1 MTPVIAFG
9 EALVDMLSSRLGDG
23 PAGRTPDGRTPGSG
37 QPETFTPYA
46 GGAPANVAVACARL
60 GVPSRFLGM
69 LGEDH
74 FGDFLAEELAAHG
87 VDTSGVVRTRE
98 ARTALAFVSR
108 DAHGERTFDF
118 YRPPAA
124 DLLYRLEHLPA
135 GVFAEPAIV
144 HFCSNSL
151 TEPEI
156 SETTLAMAEM
166 ARRAGCLVSVD
177 ANLRHNLWETGEAD
191 ISLVTQL
198 VDAADL
204 LKLSRDELDYLRA
217 DHPRDSWLAERLA
230 AGVKLAVITDGPG
243 EVNLIGVG
251 LDDRVTPPPVVAVDT
266 TAGGDAFIG
275 GLLAE
280 LAEVTASLGIDGDWH
295 KDRDFLHRAVDIACR
310 CGAHA
315 VTRPGA
321 YASLPTRDDLA
332 RLRG

>member
-9 EALVDMLSSRLGDG
+9 EALVDMLSSRLGEM
-23 PAGRTPDGRTPGSG
+23 AGDDE
-37 QPETFTPYA
+37 PETFTPFA

-74 FGDFLAEELAAHG
+74 FGDFLATELAAHG
-87 VDTSGVVRTRE
+87 VDTTGVLRTRE

-108 DAHGERTFDF
+108 DAAGERTFDF

-124 DLLYRLEHLPA
+124 DLLYRLEHLPT
-135 GVFAEPAIV
+135 GIFAEPAIV
-144 HFCSNSL
+144 HFCTNSL

-156 SETTLAMAEM
+156 ADTTLAMAEM

-177 ANLRHNLWETGEAD
+177 ANLRHNLWESGEAN
-191 ISLVTQL
+191 IGLATRL
-198 VDAADL
+198 LDAADL
-204 LKLSRDELDYLRA
+204 LKLSAEELDYLRA
-217 DHPRDSWLAERLA
+217 DHPRNAWLAERLA
-230 AGVKLAVITDGPG
+230 AGVKVAVITDGPD
-243 EVNLIGVG
+243 EVRLHTAR
-251 LDDRVTPPPVVAVDT
+251 LDDRVTPPQVNAVDT

-280 LAEVTASLGIDGDWH
+280 LAGRFGESGIDDDWH
-295 KDRDFLHRAVDIACR
+295 QDSAFLARAVNTACR

-315 VTRPGA
+315 VARPGA
-321 YASLPTRDDLA
+321 YVALPTQDDLS
-332 RLRG
+332 RF

>member
-9 EALVDMLSSRLGDG
+9 EALVDMLSSRLGDQS
-23 PAGRTPDGRTPGSG
+23 SG
-37 QPETFTPYA
+37 PETFTPYA

-74 FGDFLAEELAAHG
+74 FGDFLATELAAHG
-87 VDTSGVVRTRE
+87 VDTSGVVRTPE
-98 ARTALAFVSR
+98 ARTALAFISR
-108 DAHGERTFDF
+108 NADGERTFDF

-135 GVFAEPAIV
+135 GVFAEPAIL
-144 HFCSNSL
+144 HLCSNSL

-156 SETTLAMAEM
+156 AETTLAMADM

-177 ANLRHNLWETGEAD
+177 ANLRHTLWDEGTVD
-191 ISLVTQL
+191 ITRVTRL
-198 VDAADL
+198 LDAADL
-204 LKLSRDELDYLRA
+204 LKLSADELDYLRA
-217 DHPRDSWLAERLA
+217 DHPRDAWLAERLA

-243 EVNLIGVG
+243 EVTLKGATLEEGVMPPK
-251 LDDRVTPPPVVAVDT
+251 VTAVDT

-280 LAEVTASLGIDGDWH
+280 LAELTARTGVDGDWYH
-295 KDRDFLHRAVDIACR
+295 DHDFLRHAVQTACR

-315 VTRPGA
+315 VTLPGA

>member
-9 EALVDMLSSRLGDG
+9 EALVDMLSSRLGEA
-23 PAGRTPDGRTPGSG
+23 AGDA
-37 QPETFTPYA
+37 PEVFTPYA

-74 FGDFLAEELAAHG
+74 FGDFLASELAAHG
-87 VDTSGVVRTRE
+87 VDTGGVVRTRE

-144 HFCSNSL
+144 HLCTNSL

-156 SETTLAMAEM
+156 AETTLAMAEL

-177 ANLRHNLWETGEAD
+177 ANLRHNLWADGAAD
-191 ISLVTQL
+191 ITLVTRL
-198 VDAADL
+198 LDAADL
-204 LKLSRDELDYLRA
+204 IKLSRDELDFLRA
-217 DHPRDSWLAERLA
+217 DHPEDAWLAERLA
-230 AGVKLAVITDGPG
+230 AGVKFAVITDGPG
-243 EVNLIGVG
+243 KVALKGVG
-251 LDDRVTPPPVVAVDT
+251 LDDRVTPPEVQAVDT

-280 LAEVTASLGIDGDWH
+280 LAEHGIDGEWH
-295 KDRDFLHRAVDIACR
+295 RDTAFLHRAVETACR

-321 YASLPTRDDLA
+321 YAALPDRQDLE
-332 RLRG
+332 RLRR

>member
-1 MTPVIAFG
+1 MMPVITFG
-9 EALVDMLSSRLGDG
+9 EALVDMLSSRLGTG
-23 PAGRTPDGRTPGSG
+23 PDAKADAATTAAR
-37 QPETFTPYA
+37 EVFTPYA

-69 LGEDH
+69 LGDDH
-74 FGDFLAEELAAHG
+74 FGDFLAAELDAHG
-87 VDTSGVVRTRE
+87 VDTSGVVRTDA

-124 DLLYRLEHLPA
+124 DLLYRLAHLPA
-135 GVFAEPAIV
+135 GVFADPAIV

-156 SETTLAMAEM
+156 AETTLAMAEM

-177 ANLRHNLWETGEAD
+177 ANLRHNLWPGNSAD
-191 ISLVTQL
+191 ISLVTRL
-198 VDAADL
+198 LDAADL
-204 LKLSRDELDYLRA
+204 LKLATDELDDLRA
-217 DHPRDSWLAERLA
+217 DHPREGWLAERFA
-230 AGVKLAVITDGPG
+230 NGVKVAVITDGPG
-243 EVNLIGVG
+243 EVWLNGVG
-251 LDDRVTPPPVVAVDT
+251 LDERITPPRVQAVDT

-280 LAEVTASLGIDGDWH
+280 LANYPAMPQAEWHRDTAFLRHAVTL
-295 KDRDFLHRAVDIACR
+295 ACR

-321 YASLPTRDDLA
+321 YAALPDRHDLA
-332 RLRG
+332 GFKG

>member
-9 EALVDMLSSRLGDG
+9 EALVDMLSSRLGDAQNG
-23 PAGRTPDGRTPGSG
+23 G
-37 QPETFTPYA
+37 PETFTPYA

-74 FGDFLAEELAAHG
+74 FGDFLAAELAAHG

-108 DAHGERTFDF
+108 DADGERTFDF

-135 GVFAEPAIV
+135 AIFAEPAIL
-144 HFCSNSL
+144 HLCSNSL

-156 SETTLAMAEM
+156 AETTLAMAEM
-166 ARRAGCLVSVD
+166 ARRVGCLVSVD
-177 ANLRHNLWETGEAD
+177 ANLRHNLWAEGAAD
-191 ISLVTQL
+191 ITLVTRL
-198 VDAADL
+198 LDTADL
-204 LKLSRDELDYLRA
+204 LKLASDELDYLRA
-217 DHPRDSWLAERLA
+217 DHPRDAWLAERLA

-243 EVNLIGVG
+243 EVMLKGAT
-251 LDDRVTPPPVVAVDT
+251 LEERVMPPKVTAVDT

-280 LAEVTASLGIDGDWH
+280 LADLTARTGIDGDWYH
-295 KDRDFLHRAVDIACR
+295 DHDFLRRAVQTACR

-321 YASLPTRDDLA
+321 YAALPTRDDLA

>member
-1 MTPVIAFG
+1 MLSVIAFG
-9 EALVDMLSSRLGDG
+9 EALVDMLSSRLGDL
-23 PAGRTPDGRTPGSG
+23 AGDA
-37 QPETFTPYA
+37 PETFTPYA

-74 FGDFLAEELAAHG
+74 FGDFLAGELAAHG

-108 DAHGERTFDF
+108 DASGERTFDF

-124 DLLYRLEHLPA
+124 DLLYRLEHLPP

-156 SETTLAMAEM
+156 ADTTLAMADM
-166 ARRAGCLVSVD
+166 ASRAGCLVSVD
-177 ANLRHNLWETGEAD
+177 ANLRHNLWAGGSAD
-191 ISLVTQL
+191 IALVTQL
-198 VDAADL
+198 IDRAGLV
-204 LKLSRDELDYLRA
+204 KLSTDELDYLRA
-217 DHPRDSWLAERLA
+217 DHPAEAWLAERLA
-230 AGVKLAVITDGPG
+230 AGVRLLVITDGPG
-243 EVNLIGVG
+243 EVRAIGVG
-251 LDDRVTPPPVVAVDT
+251 RELRHAPPRVEAVDT

-280 LAEVTASLGIDGDWH
+280 LADYLGATAVDGDWH
-295 KDRDFLHRAVDIACR
+295 KDDDFLRRALRTAAN

-321 YASLPTRDDLA
+321 YAALPNRGDLA
-332 RLRG
+332 RLRGES

>member
-9 EALVDMLSSRLGDG
+9 EALVDMLSSRLGDAAEG
-23 PAGRTPDGRTPGSG
+23 
-37 QPETFTPYA
+37 PETFTPYA

-74 FGDFLAEELAAHG
+74 FGDFLASELATHG

-108 DAHGERTFDF
+108 DAQGERTFDF

-144 HFCSNSL
+144 HFCTNSL

-156 SETTLAMAEM
+156 AETTLAMAEM

-177 ANLRHNLWETGEAD
+177 ANLRHNLWDGGMAD
-191 ISLVTQL
+191 IGLVTRL
-198 VDAADL
+198 LDAADL
-204 LKLSRDELDYLRA
+204 LKLSSEELDYLRA
-217 DHPRDSWLAERLA
+217 DHTRDGWLAERLA
-230 AGVKLAVITDGPG
+230 AGVKFAVITDGPG
-243 EVNLIGVG
+243 EVTLKGIG
-251 LDDRVTPPPVVAVDT
+251 LEDRVSPPRVQAVDT

-280 LAEVTASLGIDGDWH
+280 LAEHGIDGDWYQ
-295 KDRDFLHRAVDIACR
+295 DMAFLHRAVEIACR

-321 YASLPTRDDLA
+321 YAALPDRQDLE
-332 RLRG
+332 RLRR

>member
-1 MTPVIAFG
+1 MMPVIAFG
-9 EALVDMLSSRLGDG
+9 EALVDMLSSRLGGRHDG
-23 PAGRTPDGRTPGSG
+23 I
-37 QPETFTPYA
+37 ETFTPYA

-74 FGDFLAEELAAHG
+74 FGDFIAAELAAHG
-87 VDTSGVVRTRE
+87 VDLSGVVRTRE

-108 DAHGERTFDF
+108 DPLGERTFDF

-124 DLLYRLEHLPA
+124 DLLYRLEHLPTGA
-135 GVFAEPAIV
+135 FAEPAIV

-156 SETTLAMAEM
+156 ADTTLAIAEM
-166 ARRAGCLVSVD
+166 ASRAGCLVSVD
-177 ANLRHNLWETGEAD
+177 ANLRHNLWASGSAD
-191 ISLVTQL
+191 IALVTQL
-198 VDAADL
+198 IDRAGLV
-204 LKLSRDELDYLRA
+204 KLARDELDTLRA
-217 DHPRDSWLAERLA
+217 DHPADAWLAERLA
-230 AGVKLAVITDGPG
+230 AGVRLLVITNGPG
-243 EVNLIGVG
+243 EVHVRGVG
-251 LDDRVTPPPVVAVDT
+251 LDFRIAPPRVEAVDT

-280 LAEVTASLGIDGDWH
+280 LAGHFGERGIVNGWH
-295 KDRDFLHRAVDIACR
+295 RDEPLLRRAVETACR

-321 YASLPTRDDLA
+321 YAALPDCEDLA
-332 RLRG
+332 RLRNLDRR

>member
-9 EALVDMLSSRLGDG
+9 EALVDMLSSRLGEAADD
-23 PAGRTPDGRTPGSG
+23 A
-37 QPETFTPYA
+37 PETFTPYA

-74 FGDFLAEELAAHG
+74 FGDFLAAELTAHG
-87 VDTSGVVRTRE
+87 VDTSGVVRTRA

-108 DAHGERTFDF
+108 DADGERTFDF

-124 DLLYRLEHLPA
+124 DLLYRLEHLPT
-135 GVFAEPAIV
+135 GVFARPAIV

-151 TEPEI
+151 TEPGI
-156 SETTLAMAEM
+156 AETTLAMAEM

-177 ANLRHNLWETGEAD
+177 ANLRHNLWASGAAD
-191 ISLVTQL
+191 IALVTRL
-198 VDAADL
+198 LDAADL
-204 LKLSRDELDYLRA
+204 LKLATEELDYLRA
-217 DHPRDSWLAERLA
+217 DHPRDAWLAERLA
-230 AGVKLAVITDGPG
+230 AGVKVAVITDGAG
-243 EVNLIGVG
+243 EVRVHGAHR
-251 LDDRVTPPPVVAVDT
+251 DDRVTPPRVEAVDT

-280 LAEVTASLGIDGDWH
+280 LAEHTAATGLDADWHQDGD
-295 KDRDFLHRAVDIACR
+295 FLTRAVATACR

-321 YASLPTRDDLA
+321 YAALPDHDDLA
-332 RLRG
+332 MLRQ

>member
-1 MTPVIAFG
+1 MTPVISFG
-9 EALVDMLSSRLGDG
+9 EALVDMLSSRLGDTD
-23 PAGRTPDGRTPGSG
+23 PTAN
-37 QPETFTPYA
+37 EIFTPYA

-74 FGDFLAEELAAHG
+74 FGDFLAAELAAHG

-108 DAHGERTFDF
+108 DAEGERTFDF

-124 DLLYRLEHLPA
+124 DLLYRQEHLPA

-156 SETTLAMAEM
+156 AETTLAMAEM

-177 ANLRHNLWETGEAD
+177 ANLRHNLWAGGTAD
-191 ISLVTQL
+191 ISLVTRL
-198 VDAADL
+198 LDAADL
-204 LKLSRDELDYLRA
+204 LKLSTDELDGLRA
-217 DHPRDSWLAERLA
+217 DHPREGWLAERFA
-230 AGVKLAVITDGPG
+230 AGVKVAVITDGPG
-243 EVNLIGVG
+243 EVMLKGVG
-251 LDDRVTPPPVVAVDT
+251 LDERIKPPKVQAVDT

-280 LAEVTASLGIDGDWH
+280 LADYTGSSGIDAEWH
-295 KDRDFLHRAVDIACR
+295 HDSAFLHRAVDIACR

-315 VTRPGA
+315 VTQPGA
-321 YASLPTRDDLA
+321 YASLPTREDLA